1 MCDPITA
8 ISLGSLAVGVASS
21 VGGFMQQGQQAKANR
36 KAIQSDYAQQMDTL
50 QQQYKQ
56 TNQQATDEMSQ
67 RAREA
72 MIERAKLRVAGG
84 ESGLFGGSNDRVV
97 NESSFNAGTDI
108 ASIESNRQNSLRQIE
123 QEGKG
128 IRAGSISQ
136 ISRIQRPSLI
146 GTGLQI
152 AGQAVETAKDY
163 QYLSN
168 NVRGPKAKTV

>member
-1 MCDPITA
+1 MGLATA
-8 ISLGSLAVGVASS
+8 SLLVGVASS

-36 KAIQSDYAQQMDTL
+36 KALQSDYTQQMDTL

-72 MIERAKLRVAGG
+72 MIEKAKLRVAGG
-84 ESGLFGGSNDRVV
+84 ESGLFGGSNDRIV
-97 NESSFNAGTDI
+97 NESSFNEGTDI

-128 IRAGSISQ
+128 IRAGSVSQ

-152 AGQAVETAKDY
+152 AGQAVETGKDY
-163 QYLSN
+163 QYLSS
-168 NVRGPKAKTV
+168 NVRGPKGSTR